1 MLIATLRTADG
12 PRREHAAIG
21 GLMSNSSGGVMGK
34 MIDAQSIVVAAT
46 ATTLEIYSAAAREV
60 SSGSRNSTSSTGI
73 VHPHSVASAIRQTF
87 SGKLAEANS
96 PFDSDQ
102 CAAARGRQFSIPNTK
117 GGLPCRYPLKA
128 EIAYHGSR
136 VFWRDII
143 NLESSFDGARPKAA
157 GMRYAL
163 SRPKSWPCH
172 AIITTR
178 ACCFAA

>member
-1 MLIATLRTADG
+1 VLIATLRTEDG

-46 ATTLEIYSAAAREV
+46 ATNLGNLLGRGA
-60 SSGSRNSTSSTGI
+60 GSLGRLTKFDQQHRHCAPAFRRQR
-73 VHPHSVASAIRQTF
+73 HPADIFRQACG
-87 SGKLAEANS
+87 SQLA
-96 PFDSDQ
+96 FDSDQ
-102 CAAARGRQFSIPNTK
+102 CAAARGRQCSIPNTK

-143 NLESSFDGARPKAA
+143 SLESSFDGARPKAA
-157 GMRYAL
+157 GMSYAL
-163 SRPKSWPCH
+163 SKPKSWPCH
-172 AIITTR
+172 AIITTP